1 MSTTP
6 DLVHALH
13 VDDVTPHEVAPGI
26 TRKTLTESAHVRAWL
41 IEFGPGTTWPA
52 VDHHETEER
61 YYVLSGEVIDGG
73 ERYPA
78 GTYVTLHAGSSHRP
92 SSEAG
97 ATMLG
102 FNLVPG
108 SAA

>member
-41 IEFGPGTTWPA
+41 IEFGPGTTWPT

-61 YYVLSGEVIDGG
+61 YYVLSGEVVDGG

-92 SSEAG
+92 GSEAG